1 MAGIASETAKSAPA
15 RGEGQV
21 VPSVLRAGRI
31 LDELASGEPR
41 ATLASL
47 SLGLGIPR
55 SSTLALCNSLVEIG
69 LLARDPD
76 GLYRLG
82 PHTLEL
88 SRAFLGQTDFHSE
101 FQRAVPELGVLPEQT
116 LVCAVLRGRDVV
128 YIGRRPGTSPL
139 GVSYEIGMRL
149 PAHCTATGLSIL
161 GSLPEAEVGELYEG
175 AELEQLTARSLGT
188 FEGAARATR
197 DGAQTGL
204 RGRRRGGRAGDDL
217 HRHHGHGRRRR
228 DGRRRRREHAERRPV
243 EHPAERRRSRPAGAG
258 RADLAGPR
266 GALSRCDPRPRG
278 RGGRPR

>member
-1 MAGIASETAKSAPA
+1 MARAGSQPEDEAPR

-31 LDELASGEPR
+31 LDALASGPPR

-55 SSTLALCNSLVEIG
+55 SSTLALCNSLVELN

-88 SRAFLGQTDFHSE
+88 SRAFLGQTDLLGE
-101 FQRAVPELGVLPEQT
+101 FQRAVPELGLLPEQT
-116 LVCAVLRGRDVV
+116 LVCAVLRERDVV
-128 YIGRRPGTSPL
+128 YVGRRPGSSPL

-161 GSLPEAEVGELYEG
+161 STLPESRLADLYDG
-175 AELEQLTARSLGT
+175 AAFEQLTERSIASIRELRERLAEVRRSGHAVDDGETAPGMICIGAAVRGDAGETVGAVAVSMPKGARSSVQLS
-188 FEGAARATR
+188 ADA
-197 DGAQTGL
+197 
-204 RGRRRGGRAGDDL
+204 
-217 HRHHGHGRRRR
+217 
-228 DGRRRRREHAERRPV
+228 
-243 EHPAERRRSRPAGAG
+243 
-258 RADLAGPR
+258 ADLRQLADRISKGL
-266 GALSRCDPRPRG
+266 GAP
-278 RGGRPR
+278 

>member
-1 MAGIASETAKSAPA
+1 MAGPAPEVAKSAPA

-31 LDELASGEPR
+31 LDALAAGEPR

-161 GSLPEAEVGELYEG
+161 ASLPEEDVEALYEG
-175 AELEQLTARSLGT
+175 AEFERLTERSIGTVEELRERLAAVRKRGYAVDDGETVRGMICLGT
-188 FEGAARATR
+188 TVTGDAGETVGAVAVSMPKGARA
-197 DGAQTGL
+197 
-204 RGRRRGGRAGDDL
+204 
-217 HRHHGHGRRRR
+217 
-228 DGRRRRREHAERRPV
+228 
-243 EHPAERRRSRPAGAG
+243 AG
-258 RADLAGPR
+258 RLSADAADLRTLADRISHGL
-266 GALSRCDPRPRG
+266 GAP
-278 RGGRPR
+278 

>member
-1 MAGIASETAKSAPA
+1 MAGAAP
-15 RGEGQV
+15 GQV

-31 LDELASGEPR
+31 LDALATGPPR

-55 SSTLALCNSLVEIG
+55 SSTLALCNSLVELG
-69 LLARDPD
+69 FLARDPD

-88 SRAFLGQTDFHSE
+88 SRAFLAQTDLHSE

-116 LVCAVLRGRDVV
+116 LICAVLRDRDVV

-161 GSLPEAEVGELYEG
+161 SALPAEEVEALYAGE
-175 AELEQLTARSLGT
+175 ELEQLTERSIGTLPELEERLATVRKRGYAVDDGETVRGMICIGTSVQGDAGETVGAVAVSMPKGARS
-188 FEGAARATR
+188 AAQLAA
-197 DGAQTGL
+197 DA
-204 RGRRRGGRAGDDL
+204 
-217 HRHHGHGRRRR
+217 
-228 DGRRRRREHAERRPV
+228 
-243 EHPAERRRSRPAGAG
+243 
-258 RADLAGPR
+258 ADLTTLADRISR
-266 GALSRCDPRPRG
+266 GLGAP
-278 RGGRPR
+278 

>member
-1 MAGIASETAKSAPA
+1 MAIGASEAEKSAPA

-116 LVCAVLRGRDVV
+116 LVCAVLRDRDVV

-149 PAHCTATGLSIL
+149 PAHCTATGLSML
-161 GSLPEAEVGELYEG
+161 ATLPEGGVEELYEG
-175 AELEQLTARSLGT
+175 VELERLTERSIGTWEALRERLATVRKRGYAVDDGETVRGMICIGTTVRDDAGETVGAVAVSMPKGARSS
-188 FEGAARATR
+188 
-197 DGAQTGL
+197 AQL
-204 RGRRRGGRAGDDL
+204 NSDA
-217 HRHHGHGRRRR
+217 
-228 DGRRRRREHAERRPV
+228 
-243 EHPAERRRSRPAGAG
+243 
-258 RADLAGPR
+258 ADLRTLADGISR
-266 GALSRCDPRPRG
+266 GLGAP
-278 RGGRPR
+278 

>member
-1 MAGIASETAKSAPA
+1 M
-15 RGEGQV
+15 
-21 VPSVLRAGRI
+21 PSVLRAGRI
-31 LDELASGEPR
+31 LDALAGGEPR

-101 FQRAVPELGVLPEQT
+101 FQRAVPELGVLPAQT
-116 LVCAVLRGRDVV
+116 LVCAVLRDRDVV

-161 GSLPEAEVGELYEG
+161 ATLPEDEVESVYEG
-175 AELEQLTARSLGT
+175 VELEQLTDRSIGT
-188 FEGAARATR
+188 VAELRDRLAAV
-197 DGAQTGL
+197 
-204 RGRRRGGRAGDDL
+204 RRRGYAVDDGETTPGMVCIGATVTGDAGETV
-217 HRHHGHGRRRR
+217 G
-228 DGRRRRREHAERRPV
+228 AVAVSMPK
-243 EHPAERRRSRPAGAG
+243 AARSSAQLNSDA
-258 RADLAGPR
+258 ADLRALAARISR
-266 GALSRCDPRPRG
+266 GLGAP
-278 RGGRPR
+278 

>member
-1 MAGIASETAKSAPA
+1 MAGATPEAAKGAPA

-31 LDELASGEPR
+31 LDALASGSPR

-55 SSTLALCNSLVEIG
+55 SSTLALCNSLVEVG
-69 LLARDPD
+69 LLARDVD
-76 GLYRLG
+76 GQYRLG

-149 PAHCTATGLSIL
+149 PAHCAATGLSML
-161 GSLPEAEVGELYEG
+161 STMPEAEVEALYAG
-175 AELEQLTARSLGT
+175 AELEQLTERSIGT
-188 FEGAARATR
+188 VAELRERVATV
-197 DGAQTGL
+197 
-204 RGRRRGGRAGDDL
+204 RRRGYAVDDGETVRGMICLGTTVTGDAGETV
-217 HRHHGHGRRRR
+217 GAVAVSMPKG
-228 DGRRRRREHAERRPV
+228 A
-243 EHPAERRRSRPAGAG
+243 RSSPQLNADA
-258 RADLAGPR
+258 ADLRALADRISSGL
-266 GALSRCDPRPRG
+266 GAP
-278 RGGRPR
+278 

>member
-1 MAGIASETAKSAPA
+1 MAGAPSQVEQSAPA

-21 VPSVLRAGRI
+21 VPSVLRAARI
-31 LDELASGEPR
+31 LDALASGPPR

-55 SSTLALCNSLVEIG
+55 SSTLALCNSLVETG

-76 GLYRLG
+76 GLYSLG
-82 PHTLEL
+82 SHTLEL

-116 LVCAVLRGRDVV
+116 LVCAVLRDRDVV

-161 GSLPEAEVGELYEG
+161 ASLPEETVEKRYEG
-175 AELEQLTARSLGT
+175 VVLEQLTERSIGT
-188 FEGAARATR
+188 
-197 DGAQTGL
+197 
-204 RGRRRGGRAGDDL
+204 
-217 HRHHGHGRRRR
+217 
-228 DGRRRRREHAERRPV
+228 
-243 EHPAERRRSRPAGAG
+243 
-258 RADLAGPR
+258 
-266 GALSRCDPRPRG
+266 
-278 RGGRPR
+278 

>member
-1 MAGIASETAKSAPA
+1 MASSAPETAKGSPT
-15 RGEGQV
+15 RGDGQI

-31 LDELASGEPR
+31 LDALASGPSR

-55 SSTLALCNSLVEIG
+55 SSTLALCNSLVGIG
-69 LLARDPD
+69 LLARDVD

-149 PAHCTATGLSIL
+149 PAHCTATGLAMLST
-161 GSLPEAEVGELYEG
+161 LPESRLGELYAG
-175 AELEQLTARSLGT
+175 AEFERLTDRSIGSVEDLRERLRTVRERGYAVDDGETVRGMICIGAPVSDDAGETVGAVAVSMPKGARSSAQLT
-188 FEGAARATR
+188 
-197 DGAQTGL
+197 
-204 RGRRRGGRAGDDL
+204 GD
-217 HRHHGHGRRRR
+217 
-228 DGRRRRREHAERRPV
+228 A
-243 EHPAERRRSRPAGAG
+243 
-258 RADLAGPR
+258 ADLGDLADRISR
-266 GALSRCDPRPRG
+266 GLGAP
-278 RGGRPR
+278 

>member
-1 MAGIASETAKSAPA
+1 
-15 RGEGQV
+15 V
-21 VPSVLRAGRI
+21 VPSVLRSVRI
-31 LDELASGEPR
+31 LDALASGAPR

-55 SSTLALCNSLVEIG
+55 SSTLALCNSLVETG

-88 SRAFLGQTDFHSE
+88 SRAFLGQTDFHTE

-116 LVCAVLRGRDVV
+116 LICAVLRGRDVV

-161 GSLPEAEVGELYEG
+161 SDLPESRVEELYDG
-175 AELEQLTARSLGT
+175 AEFEQLTERSIAAVEDLQERLTMVRKRGYAIDDGETVRGMICIGSPVRDAAGETVGAVAVSMPKGARSS
-188 FEGAARATR
+188 
-197 DGAQTGL
+197 AQLT
-204 RGRRRGGRAGDDL
+204 AD
-217 HRHHGHGRRRR
+217 
-228 DGRRRRREHAERRPV
+228 A
-243 EHPAERRRSRPAGAG
+243 
-258 RADLAGPR
+258 ADLRLLADRISEGL
-266 GALSRCDPRPRG
+266 GAP
-278 RGGRPR
+278 

>member
-1 MAGIASETAKSAPA
+1 MAGAAPEAAKGAPA

-31 LDELASGEPR
+31 LDALASGPPR

-47 SLGLGIPR
+47 SIGLGIPR
-55 SSTLALCNSLVEIG
+55 SSTLALCNSLVDIG

-76 GLYRLG
+76 GQYRLG

-161 GSLPEAEVGELYEG
+161 STLPEGEVEELYHGEK
-175 AELEQLTARSLGT
+175 LEQLTDRSIGTLVELRERLATVRKRGYAVDDGETARGMICLGTTVTGDAGETVGAVAASMPKGARSSAQLSAD
-188 FEGAARATR
+188 AA
-197 DGAQTGL
+197 DL
-204 RGRRRGGRAGDDL
+204 RTL
-217 HRHHGHGRRRR
+217 
-228 DGRRRRREHAERRPV
+228 
-243 EHPAERRRSRPAGAG
+243 AG
-258 RADLAGPR
+258 RISQGL
-266 GALSRCDPRPRG
+266 GAP
-278 RGGRPR
+278 